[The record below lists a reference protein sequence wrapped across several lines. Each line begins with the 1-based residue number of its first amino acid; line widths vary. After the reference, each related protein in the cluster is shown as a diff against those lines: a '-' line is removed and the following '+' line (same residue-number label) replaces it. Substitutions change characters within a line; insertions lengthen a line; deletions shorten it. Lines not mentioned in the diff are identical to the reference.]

1 MAKERLRHFSL
12 GNEIGPVEKPP
23 VPRRATLIA
32 LGFNRTFTADRRL
45 WVAMIVSA
53 VRVGHKVIMI
63 TTRNETPKNMQKIRA
78 ALGPY
83 VNHVSAI
90 LFTNGAPKRQYA
102 QLQGYKVDIW
112 IDDVPE
118 VITATCHHAVRE
130 AEKQFPSEEPIPIT
144 AEL

>member
-12 GNEIGPVEKPP
+12 GDDIGAVEKKP

-32 LGFNRTFTADRRL
+32 MGFNRTFTADRRL
-45 WVAMIVSA
+45 WIALITSA
-53 VRVGHKVIMI
+53 VRVGHRVIMI
-63 TTRNETPKNMQKIRA
+63 STANETPKNMQKIRA
-78 ALGPY
+78 SLGQY
-83 VNHVSAI
+83 AAFVHAI

-102 QLQGYKVDIW
+102 QLRGYKVDIW

-118 VITATCHHAVRE
+118 VITGHTHQDVRE
-130 AEKQFPSEEPIPIT
+130 AQKRFPSDEPVPIT